1 MVTWL
6 PRFLATLLGRF
17 PFNQK
22 VWFEFPATFSSE
34 WNSFFQKFLK
44 ERANSRGIPKF
55 SETFPLKFS
64 FSFKS
69 GISRILY
76 SVEWFTFRTFNS
88 FLNPW
93 NLFQVISIP
102 FATVSKFSKFLVG
115 KRPRLPFFLTYGAPL
130 RAKRAGVP
138 LKQQQQTRKSSYSP
152 EENVW
157 QCREYT
163 RLEITAI
170 FFSFRFSFFLFS
182 LFLFE
187 RRKWDPLVPVLLC
200 HIRTKGHTQLVRVDF

>member
-1 MVTWL
+1 MEQLFSKISKREGKLARYSQIFGNFSPEVF
-6 PRFLATLLGRF
+6 FLFYVA
-17 PFNQK
+17 P
-22 VWFEFPATFSSE
+22 
-34 WNSFFQKFLK
+34 
-44 ERANSRGIPKF
+44 
-55 SETFPLKFS
+55 
-64 FSFKS
+64 

-93 NLFQVISIP
+93 KLFQVISIP

-130 RAKRAGVP
+130 
-138 LKQQQQTRKSSYSP
+138 KQQQQTRKSSYSP

-157 QCREYT
+157 QCRKYT

-187 RRKWDPLVPVLLC
+187 
-200 HIRTKGHTQLVRVDF
+200 